1 VEEWEE
7 TASDGLKVTIRET
20 DRGDTVETAA
30 LHNEN
35 FGGFSD
41 KGLDGPYTARFRAKR
56 KRRPGIG
63 HNRPPVRLLECRRLV
78 GGAGP
83 AGWAGIQ
90 PSGPPPSVCQ
100 AIRQTEQSVPPCL
113 TPERDRAEEQERLEW
128 RIKQLDEP
136 TDPNAGTSASFA
148 RGILREERLQLLAQH
163 TERRIQALYCQRY
176 KPSRGL
182 EAKRFPKL
190 PVVATKLLPKEARRQ
205 PAAERRAE
213 LNVLVANYLA
223 RGGEIA
229 ICPPE
234 TTSAQLKK
242 QKPQTKMGR
251 PLVASEEQV
260 QHILKLRKQGKS
272 IRRIADDL
280 GLGRGVVERTIAK
293 HKPKWKQPTPAAPLQ
308 LATCPAPRLRP

>member
-30 LHNEN
+30 LHDEN
-35 FGGFSD
+35 FGGFGD

-56 KRRPGIG
+56 RRRPGIG
-63 HNRPPVRLLECRRLV
+63 HNRPPVRFLKCRHLI

-83 AGWAGIQ
+83 TGWAGIQ

-113 TPERDRAEEQERLEW
+113 TPERDWAEEQERLEW
-128 RIKQLDEP
+128 RIKQLDES
-136 TDPNAGTSASFA
+136 TDPNAGPSASFA
-148 RGILREERLQLLAQH
+148 RGILREERLQLLSQH
-163 TERRIQALYCQRY
+163 TERRIQALYCRRY
-176 KPSRGL
+176 KPSKAL

-190 PVVATKLLPKEARRQ
+190 LVVSTKLLPKEARRQ

-213 LNVLVANYLA
+213 LNALVANYLA

-234 TTSAQLKK
+234 TTTAQLNKRK
-242 QKPQTKMGR
+242 TKTKMGR
-251 PLVASEEQV
+251 RLIGRRPMTAAERKRRQRERERFEEL
-260 QHILKLRKQGKS
+260 IKLR
-272 IRRIADDL
+272 
-280 GLGRGVVERTIAK
+280 
-293 HKPKWKQPTPAAPLQ
+293 PPPPTVGARPV
-308 LATCPAPRLRP
+308 PRLRP

>member
-30 LHNEN
+30 LHDEK
-35 FGGFSD
+35 FGGFGD
-41 KGLDGPYTARFRAKR
+41 KGLDGPYTAGFRAKR
-56 KRRPGIG
+56 KRRPSIG
-63 HNRPPVRLLECRRLV
+63 HNRPPVRLLKCRHLI

-83 AGWAGIQ
+83 TGWAGIQ
-90 PSGPPPSVCQ
+90 PSGPPPFVCQ

-113 TPERDRAEEQERLEW
+113 TPERDRAEAQERLEW
-128 RIKQLDEP
+128 RLKQLDEP
-136 TDPNAGTSASFA
+136 TDQNAGPSASFA
-148 RGILREERLQLLAQH
+148 RGILREERLQLLSQH
-163 TERRIQALYCQRY
+163 TERRIQALYCRRY
-176 KPSRGL
+176 KPSRAL

-190 PVVATKLLPKEARRQ
+190 PAVATKLLPKEARWQ

-234 TTSAQLKK
+234 TTTAQPIKRK
-242 QKPQTKMGR
+242 TKTKMGR
-251 PLVASEEQV
+251 PLIGRRPMTAAERKRRQRERERFEL
-260 QHILKLRKQGKS
+260 IKLR
-272 IRRIADDL
+272 
-280 GLGRGVVERTIAK
+280 
-293 HKPKWKQPTPAAPLQ
+293 PPPPTVGARPV
-308 LATCPAPRLRP
+308 PRLRP